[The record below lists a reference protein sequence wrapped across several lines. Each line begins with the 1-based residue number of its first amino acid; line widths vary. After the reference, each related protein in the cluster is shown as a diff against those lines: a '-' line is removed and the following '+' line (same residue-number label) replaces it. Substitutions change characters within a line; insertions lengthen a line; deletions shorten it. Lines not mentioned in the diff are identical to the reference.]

1 MKTEINWKNE
11 YSKQRKDRMQDA
23 IDDYLNDDK
32 VSARQTYEEML
43 SGVDDVIEY
52 HKTAYCR
59 AMSLRDLMTLDQD
72 FNTDAYYR
80 KDIKQEDPVYNDDGS
95 TSYGYAAHIT
105 LGDVTKFQR
114 GSSL

>member
-43 SGVDDVIEY
+43 SGVDDVIKY
-52 HKTAYCR
+52 HKTSMER
-59 AMSLRDLMTLDQD
+59 AVDLKELMLGHRAV
-72 FNTDAYYR
+72 DAMEAWGHSDLEYLSQNLPKRY
-80 KDIKQEDPVYNDDGS
+80 
-95 TSYGYAAHIT
+95 
-105 LGDVTKFQR
+105 
-114 GSSL
+114 

>member
-1 MKTEINWKNE
+1 MKTLMKTEINWNHE
-11 YSKQRKDRMQDA
+11 YSKQRKDRMQNA

-59 AMSLRDLMTLDQD
+59 AMSLRDHMTGNTALNLDHRIPD
-72 FNTDAYYR
+72 RY
-80 KDIKQEDPVYNDDGS
+80 
-95 TSYGYAAHIT
+95 
-105 LGDVTKFQR
+105 
-114 GSSL
+114 